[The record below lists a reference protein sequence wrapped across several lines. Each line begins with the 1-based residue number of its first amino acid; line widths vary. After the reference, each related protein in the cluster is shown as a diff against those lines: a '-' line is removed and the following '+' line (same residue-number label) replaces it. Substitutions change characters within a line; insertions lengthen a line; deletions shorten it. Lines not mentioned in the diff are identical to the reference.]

1 MHDKE
6 SNMKIGN
13 KELHWLRTN
22 SGMLTVKNESFLSSQ
37 PSHDVSGSKM
47 YVLFGMN
54 VTMLW
59 SLLQLSTSLNLN
71 SLKKKVNNVTFIH
84 VHCNYNFSG

>member
-6 SNMKIGN
+6 SNMKIEN
-13 KELHWLRTN
+13 KELHWLCTN

-54 VTMLW
+54 VTTLW

-71 SLKKKVNNVTFIH
+71 SLKKK
-84 VHCNYNFSG
+84 GQ

>member
-1 MHDKE
+1 M
-6 SNMKIGN
+6 
-13 KELHWLRTN
+13 
-22 SGMLTVKNESFLSSQ
+22 KNESLLSSQ

-71 SLKKKVNNVTFIH
+71 SLKKRSIMSHLYMCIVTTTS
-84 VHCNYNFSG
+84 VDKYNYLLLKMSMHIKCYIAAAFLLF